1 MVGVL
6 LSLACAGLSSWDES
20 AGLGLQ
26 LIALTGSPLSAHPPD
41 IAIAGRGALMEE
53 VEQVLLHV
61 MPKGIPEHRIYLSTA

>member
-1 MVGVL
+1 MDHVDGVER
-6 LSLACAGLSSWDES
+6 SG
-20 AGLGLQ
+20 
-26 LIALTGSPLSAHPPD
+26 HPPD